1 MTDVALGG
9 GTVFP
14 RLGVR
19 LTPTKGSAA
28 FWYNLYRNGEGIEE
42 TVHGAC
48 PVLMGEKWV
57 SNHWIRERGQMTRRP
72 CTLNEHE

>member
-1 MTDVALGG
+1 MLQLTEVMKGG

-19 LTPTKGSAA
+19 LTPEKNSAA
-28 FWYNLYRNGEGIEE
+28 FWYNLKRNGEGIEE

-48 PVLMGEKWV
+48 PVLMGEKW
-57 SNHWIRERGQMTRRP
+57 GQFSK
-72 CTLNEHE
+72 NSS